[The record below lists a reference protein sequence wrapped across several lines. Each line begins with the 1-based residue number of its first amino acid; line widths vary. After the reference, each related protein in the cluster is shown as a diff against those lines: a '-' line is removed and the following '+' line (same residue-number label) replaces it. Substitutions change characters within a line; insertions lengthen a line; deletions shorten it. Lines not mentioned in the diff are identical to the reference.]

1 MAMQG
6 NLKDMNLADLIQHI
20 CLDKRTVWL
29 AVKHGQQQAILF
41 LDEGKIV
48 HAELGDVEG
57 EEVVYEALQWQQG
70 TFKFE
75 AGRKSP
81 RKTIDRHWS
90 TVLLEGARRLDES
103 NQSSNSSGKQSEKE
117 QKIMADVNETL
128 QEVMKINGAMAAAL
142 VDWKSGMTLGTIG
155 SGMNIDL
162 AAAGNTN
169 VVRSKLSVMRD
180 LKLKGTI
187 EDILITL
194 SEQYHLIRLLHG
206 NANLFLYLA
215 LDREQANL
223 GMARHKL
230 AALEQELEV

>member
-1 MAMQG
+1 
-6 NLKDMNLADLIQHI
+6 
-20 CLDKRTVWL
+20 
-29 AVKHGQQQAILF
+29 
-41 LDEGKIV
+41 
-48 HAELGDVEG
+48 
-57 EEVVYEALQWQQG
+57 
-70 TFKFE
+70 
-75 AGRKSP
+75 
-81 RKTIDRHWS
+81 
-90 TVLLEGARRLDES
+90 VLLEGARRLDEA
-103 NQSSNSSGKQSEKE
+103 NQSSNSSDKQSEKE

-128 QEVMKINGAMAAAL
+128 QEVMKINGAIAAAL

-155 SGMNIDL
+155 SGLNIDL

-230 AALEQELEV
+230 AALEHDLEI